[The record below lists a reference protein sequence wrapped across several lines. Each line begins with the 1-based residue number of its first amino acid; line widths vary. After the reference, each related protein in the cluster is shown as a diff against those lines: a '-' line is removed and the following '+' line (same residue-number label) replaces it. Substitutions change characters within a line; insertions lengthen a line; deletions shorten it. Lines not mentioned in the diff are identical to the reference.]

1 MDKNSFFWK
10 MQAGDIPTPEAVQTL
25 GGSITSVDA
34 SSGTIETSFIGK
46 KEFTN
51 PTGTIQGGFIA
62 AMLDDT
68 LGPALAATLDAGQ
81 FAPTL
86 SLAIQYISHANV
98 GPLKGRGR
106 IVRRGRNICHLAGE
120 LYQDDKLIATATA
133 VAIIRAF

>member
-10 MQAGDIPTPEAVQTL
+10 MQTGDIPIPEAVKTL

-34 SSGTIETSFIGK
+34 SLGTIETSFIGK

-51 PTGTIQGGFIA
+51 PTGMIQGGFIA

-81 FAPTL
+81 FAPTI
-86 SLAIQYISHANV
+86 SLTVQYISHANV
-98 GPLKGRGR
+98 GPLKGSGR
-106 IVRRGRNICHLAGE
+106 VVRRGRNVCYLSGE
-120 LYQDDKLIATATA
+120 LYQEDKLIATATA
-133 VAIIRAF
+133 VVIIRAL